1 MTLSIVLLYA
11 VALLVAVHLLEE
23 LAKSSLCNVCA
34 SMQPQNAPSQCE
46 QCSLL
51 IALKDDWALHAMT
64 LAKVVSGLTIG
75 IVVSKGILGGK
86 RRNHP
91 TKVRRSDIRWF
102 WKNVQE
108 CKTNR
113 VTPNCHDKIGNSSS
127 KNL

>member
-75 IVVSKGILGGK
+75 IVVSEGILGGK
-86 RRNHP
+86 KEEQSN
-91 TKVRRSDIRWF
+91 K
-102 WKNVQE
+102 
-108 CKTNR
+108 
-113 VTPNCHDKIGNSSS
+113 S
-127 KNL
+127 KKE